1 MQKIKEKPLAVI
13 SGNMKGLINMIR
25 TDYEFDEYQVNVL
38 RTANRELNWNETVE
52 NCLLGLIGELGEVVE
67 QLNGNS
73 EVLLKFVEIA
83 KVAEALKKQ
92 KYHGKTVELENLN
105 GEQYNLFY
113 YSNRIITFL
122 PTTEHGEL
130 TKELGDTLYY
140 LTWLIDTC
148 GLELSEVAQ
157 LNVEKLRKRYGEGFS
172 VEKSL
177 NRKD

>member
-1 MQKIKEKPLAVI
+1 MNQ
-13 SGNMKGLINMIR
+13 IN
-25 TDYEFDEYQVNVL
+25 YEFDEYQANVL
-38 RTANRELNWNETVE
+38 RTANRDLNWNETVE

-73 EVLLKFVEIA
+73 EILLQFVKIA
-83 KVAEALKKQ
+83 KVAEVLKKT
-92 KYHGKTVELENLN
+92 KYHGKTANPN
-105 GEQYNLFY
+105 GLTNDQAALFY
-113 YSNRIITFL
+113 SSNQIISFM

-157 LNVEKLRKRYGEGFS
+157 TNVDKLRKRYGEGFS

>member
-1 MQKIKEKPLAVI
+1 MNRI
-13 SGNMKGLINMIR
+13 
-25 TDYEFDEYQVNVL
+25 DYGMEDYQVNVL
-38 RTANRELNWNETVE
+38 RTANQRLSWNETIE

-83 KVAEALKKQ
+83 KVAEALKKT
-92 KYHGKTVELENLN
+92 KYHGKLFVNHDFNLDQLILLE
-105 GEQYNLFY
+105 G
-113 YSNRIITFL
+113 SNRITTFI
-122 PTTEHGEL
+122 PIIESGEL

>member
-1 MQKIKEKPLAVI
+1 MNRI
-13 SGNMKGLINMIR
+13 
-25 TDYEFDEYQVNVL
+25 DYGMEDYQVNVL
-38 RTANRELNWNETVE
+38 RTANQRLSWNETIE

-73 EVLLKFVEIA
+73 EVLLKFVEVA
-83 KVAEALKKQ
+83 KVAETLKKT
-92 KYHGKTVELENLN
+92 KYHGKTANPKGLSN
-105 GEQYNLFY
+105 EQAELFY
-113 YSNRIITFL
+113 YSNRIVSFMPSL
-122 PTTEHGEL
+122 ESGEL

>member
-1 MQKIKEKPLAVI
+1 MNRI
-13 SGNMKGLINMIR
+13 
-25 TDYEFDEYQVNVL
+25 DYGMEDYQVNVL
-38 RTANRELNWNETVE
+38 RTANQRLSWNETVE

-83 KVAEALKKQ
+83 KVAELLKKV
-92 KYHGKTVELENLN
+92 KYHGKATNISDFTFEQKEL
-105 GEQYNLFY
+105 YY
-113 YSNRIITFL
+113 YSNRVITFM
-122 PTTEHGEL
+122 PDISGEL

-148 GLELSEVAQ
+148 GMELSEVAQ
-157 LNVEKLRKRYGEGFS
+157 LNVEKLRKRYGDGFS

-177 NRKD
+177 NRKE

>member
-1 MQKIKEKPLAVI
+1 MNRI
-13 SGNMKGLINMIR
+13 
-25 TDYEFDEYQVNVL
+25 DYGMEDYQVNVL

-83 KVAEALKKQ
+83 KVAETLKKT
-92 KYHGKTVELENLN
+92 KYHGKIVELENLN

-113 YSNRIITFL
+113 YSNRIVSFMPSL
-122 PTTEHGEL
+122 EHGEL
-130 TKELGDTLYY
+130 SKELGDTLYY

-157 LNVEKLRKRYGEGFS
+157 LNVDKLRKRYGKGFS